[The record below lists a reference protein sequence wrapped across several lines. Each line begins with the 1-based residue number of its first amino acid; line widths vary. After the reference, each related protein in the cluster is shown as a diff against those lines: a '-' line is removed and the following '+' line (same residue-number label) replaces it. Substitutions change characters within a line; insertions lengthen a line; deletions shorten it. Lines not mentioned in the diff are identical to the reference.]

1 MAPDLTTATFRSV
14 SKLISSE
21 NNVVFEVRDI
31 HQRFADLA
39 IRKDQ
44 DSTASSEATIESPV
58 YEFKY
63 LSKGKRETWRA
74 NLSIALKRKDSDEDR
89 EDHLSLFISCQT
101 KHMAE
106 LLLVLAEFEIR
117 AEGKVQPLKYLSLR
131 RYFSSSHCWGWC
143 HMIAKDAIPKK
154 FSTLIIEGKI
164 TIFSDHI
171 SNEAEPMAV
180 HVPKATSNLSSML
193 AKDEIKSK
201 YSDFTVISREEEAI
215 PFYKCV
221 LAARSPVFRAMM
233 ETAECKEHKFSEV
246 AISDFGTVSLKVFL
260 NFLLRDVIIF
270 DCFPAEDLAKSGEDE
285 NTLVGI
291 VRNLLL
297 LVELVI
303 LRFLLSLFLPR

>member
-21 NNVVFEVRDI
+21 NNVVFEVHDI

-106 LLLVLAEFEIR
+106 LLLVLAEIR
-117 AEGKVQPLKYLSLR
+117 DS
-131 RYFSSSHCWGWC
+131 C
-143 HMIAKDAIPKK
+143 
-154 FSTLIIEGKI
+154 
-164 TIFSDHI
+164 
-171 SNEAEPMAV
+171 
-180 HVPKATSNLSSML
+180 
-193 AKDEIKSK
+193 
-201 YSDFTVISREEEAI
+201 
-215 PFYKCV
+215 
-221 LAARSPVFRAMM
+221 
-233 ETAECKEHKFSEV
+233 
-246 AISDFGTVSLKVFL
+246 
-260 NFLLRDVIIF
+260 
-270 DCFPAEDLAKSGEDE
+270 
-285 NTLVGI
+285 
-291 VRNLLL
+291 
-297 LVELVI
+297 
-303 LRFLLSLFLPR
+303 